1 LEEIAVKRALNDETG
16 QTITLRRYLGSRLL
30 PLAVLVASAVSLGAP
45 AAMLDMR
52 MRELR
57 GQAQATGRSVAAL
70 ISREALQRP
79 VLWRYDTL
87 KLVEHV
93 SALEEQTNVRRIE
106 ITDLEG
112 HPLGLG
118 VGVDLSRLAKADVLW
133 GSSPIEIN
141 SVPVGEVWVGIS
153 AAGARRDALRVL
165 IPFSLLGLILA
176 VLLYRIPLRAAVEA
190 EERISALV
198 GELDRSRRA
207 LAHRGE
213 DLEREVLARASELT
227 HAYADL
233 KQKEARLRDL
243 SSRAVVLEEDERR
256 AIARELHDSAGQALT
271 AIRIHLQLIGERV
284 KDNPSMGELVK
295 KTLAMTDETVE
306 EIRRAVRMLGP
317 AILDEIGLAQAL
329 DRYCDD
335 FAERSEAE
343 VHHSIELGTAR
354 LSAAVESACYRIT
367 QEALN
372 NVAKHAAATRVDVRI
387 FIEGSFL
394 VIEVEDTGRGFST
407 SERGDGR
414 GLTGM
419 RERAELLGGSL
430 RVTSTPGV
438 GTKLRAELSTG

>member
-1 LEEIAVKRALNDETG
+1 MNDEKG
-16 QTITLRRYLGSRLL
+16 RTITLPHYLGSRLL

-45 AAMLDMR
+45 AAMLDLR

-57 GQAQATGRSVAAL
+57 GQAQTTGRSVAAL

-93 SALEEQTNVRRIE
+93 SAHEQQSNVRRIE
-106 ITDLEG
+106 ITDLDG
-112 HPLGLG
+112 HPLGFG
-118 VGVDLSRLAKADVLW
+118 VGADLARLAHADVLW
-133 GSSPIEIN
+133 GSARIEIN
-141 SVPVGEVWVGIS
+141 GDPVGDVWVGVS
-153 AAGARRDALRVL
+153 ASSARRDALLLL
-165 IPFSLLGLILA
+165 IPFSLLGLLLA
-176 VLLYRIPLRAAVEA
+176 VLIYRIPLRAAVEA
-190 EERISALV
+190 EDRISTLV
-198 GELDRSRRA
+198 TELDRSRRA
-207 LAHRGE
+207 LVDRGE
-213 DLEREVLARASELT
+213 DLEREVEARSSELSS
-227 HAYADL
+227 AYAEL

-284 KDNPSMGELVK
+284 KESEPMRELVK

-335 FAERSEAE
+335 FAERTEAE
-343 VHHSIELGTAR
+343 VHHSIELGETK

-372 NVAKHAAATRVDVRI
+372 NVAKHAKASRVDVRI
-387 FIEGSFL
+387 AVEGDLL

-430 RVTSTPGV
+430 RVRSVPGE
-438 GTKLRAELSTG
+438 GTKLRAELSIH